1 MSLKETP
8 AKFYENTYV
17 TRNKIALHK
26 TYLTKECEW
35 SEPQIDQVLDPV
47 HKCSGDTCCQG
58 KIPIHSQHFMKTQKP
73 FPFARKTD
81 RCVAIPDQLKNILYG
96 LKLSSN
102 LAKHLK
108 DVYEKGIIPIQD
120 EEAGEV
126 KM

>member
-1 MSLKETP
+1 
-8 AKFYENTYV
+8 
-17 TRNKIALHK
+17 
-26 TYLTKECEW
+26 
-35 SEPQIDQVLDPV
+35 
-47 HKCSGDTCCQG
+47 
-58 KIPIHSQHFMKTQKP
+58 MKTQKP

-126 KM
+126 KMWWEKKIFIMDGKISFCPFTELFQIFQKERTTFYANKTRDV